1 MTINDIAKVC
11 HEANRAYCAAL
22 GDFSQPS
29 WEDAP
34 EWQKKSAIE
43 GVDFHLKNPFA
54 PPARSHDEW
63 LRVKKEDGWKWGP
76 VKNIEKKEHPCFV
89 PYEELPMEQQRKDSL
104 FMAIIEA
111 LYPLL
116 KNS

>member
-34 EWQKKSAIE
+34 EWQKKSAVE

-54 PPARSHDEW
+54 PPARAHDEW